1 MGRAIP
7 GLVII
12 VNPNHIICN
21 RSSLVFCHRVRERSI
36 CRRFCH
42 HRVIPCVRNRFRI
55 GSLLLCI
62 RIHTLLAHWLGNRIH
77 RSVHLDR
84 MGHHKSWMELRRMS
98 CQHNLNQMERMGMME
113 RRIVGMVVAVVGSY
127 SMGRRIAGMAV
138 VVAAV
143 AEDIHSV
150 EVASNSMMVPNMNF
164 WVPGVQQQRRKLQM
178 QM

>member
-1 MGRAIP
+1 
-7 GLVII
+7 
-12 VNPNHIICN
+12 
-21 RSSLVFCHRVRERSI
+21 
-36 CRRFCH
+36 
-42 HRVIPCVRNRFRI
+42 
-55 GSLLLCI
+55 
-62 RIHTLLAHWLGNRIH
+62 
-77 RSVHLDR
+77 
-84 MGHHKSWMELRRMS
+84 MS